1 MLRKTFIKRSLWGL
15 PHFVI
20 EREYITN
27 YILKSIMCPKNH
39 TLNSIILLMSLLSF
53 SACEQDVHTVY
64 FDSSHE
70 VSGRMIAI
78 EDITP
83 GLPENWDEYNYVV
96 LEFMITTPQRFN
108 VGFTTDSGYND
119 LRVMSY
125 VPNGWNKLAIPLRYY
140 RQVPDA
146 WHDLAGMYNQ
156 PRYTGWVNLV
166 GSERG
171 PLTGVDSIGIR
182 MRVPIGDQEFKI
194 RSISLAVEDPGDEYL
209 EDEPAVDEFGQWNLG
224 DWEGKIYS
232 LEQLQSEWEAEDN
245 LPVDTE
251 AYQYSKYGGYLN
263 ARIDE
268 GTGFF
273 RTEKIDGRWW
283 FVDPEGYLFLSHGVN
298 VVRPGG
304 GGDAVRID
312 HRPGLWDVFP
322 PEGKGLDPENPDRAS
337 FGTWNLHR
345 RYGEDYREKAV
356 ANIFTR
362 MNRWGLNTIANW
374 SSDEVRL
381 KNRIPFMT
389 QLRGMRFD
397 GSMMGL
403 VDIYAPGFEETID
416 EAVERSTRRYQGN
429 PWLIGYFTG
438 NEPAWRGEELRVID
452 IILEGSDER
461 PIKKELMAYLS
472 EGDTPERRVAFVHQT
487 FRYFIE
493 TVDKAL
499 EKHSPG
505 HLNLGIRFGGGAQ
518 EEVLELCK
526 GVFDVFSFNSYTQ
539 APSHEQMDKYM
550 EVTEMPLMIGEF
562 HFGTVNRGMSQAL
575 WQVDTQEDRGIA
587 YRHYTETAYTH
598 PGLIGTSYFQWPDQ
612 DLTGR
617 GYDGENLNCGLVD
630 VTDRPYPHM
639 VEAISETA
647 KRLYEVHIGVM
658 DPYVNELERARGY
671 EHIPDLW
678 NE

>member
-1 MLRKTFIKRSLWGL
+1 MKEKNI
-15 PHFVI
+15 
-20 EREYITN
+20 ITTVVCIIALFLISGGCDKD
-27 YILKSIMCPKNH
+27 YH
-39 TLNSIILLMSLLSF
+39 TI
-53 SACEQDVHTVY
+53 H

-70 VSGRMIAI
+70 VSGKKIALD
-78 EDITP
+78 DITP
-83 GLPENWDEYNYVV
+83 GLPENWDEYNFVV

-108 VGFTTDSGYND
+108 VGFTTDAGFNE

-125 VPNGWNKLAIPLRYY
+125 VANGWNKLAIPLRYY
-140 RQVPDA
+140 KEPPGA
-146 WHDLAGMYNQ
+146 WHDIAGMFNQ

-171 PLTGVDSIGIR
+171 LLRGVDSIGVR
-182 MRVPIGDQEFKI
+182 MQVPIGDQEFRI
-194 RSISLAVEDPGDEYL
+194 RSVFLSVEDPGDEYL
-209 EDEPAVDEFGQWNLG
+209 EEKPAVDEFGQWNLG

-232 LEQLQSEWEAEDN
+232 LDQLRKEWEVEDN

-251 AYQYSKYGGYLN
+251 QYQYSKYGGYLD

-273 RTEKIDGRWW
+273 RTEKVDGRWW

-312 HRPGLWDVFP
+312 KRPNLWKEFP
-322 PEGKGLDPENPDRAS
+322 SEGKGLQPENPNRAS

-345 RYGEDYREKAV
+345 RYGDDYQEKAID
-356 ANIFTR
+356 NIFTR

-381 KNRIPFMT
+381 RNEVPFMT

-397 GSMMGL
+397 GAMMGL
-403 VDIYAPGFEETID
+403 VDVYTDKFEEQID
-416 EAVERSTRRYQGN
+416 EAVERSTRRYKDN
-429 PWLIGYFTG
+429 SWLIGYFTG
-438 NEPAWRGEELRVID
+438 NEPAWRGNELRVID
-452 IILEGSDER
+452 IIMEESDER
-461 PIKKELMAYLS
+461 PIKQELLKYI
-472 EGDTPERRVAFVHQT
+472 EGQDTPEKRIEFIHQT
-487 FRYFIE
+487 FRIFIE
-493 TVDKAL
+493 TVDEAL
-499 EKHSPG
+499 NRYSPG

-518 EEVLELCK
+518 KEVLELCK

-539 APSHEQMDKYM
+539 APSHELMDTFM
-550 EVTEMPLMIGEF
+550 DVTEMPLMIGEF

-587 YRHYTETAYTH
+587 YRHYTENAYTH

-612 DLTGR
+612 DVTGR

-630 VTDRPYPHM
+630 VTDRPYPHL
-639 VEAISETA
+639 VDAISETS
-647 KRLYEVHIGVM
+647 KRLYEVHSGEIK
-658 DPYVNELERARGY
+658 PYTNQLERARGY
-671 EHIPDLW
+671 EQIPDLW